1 MKTAKTAPVY
11 LDLSPTWAGIM
22 PALIATI
29 ENGTCEGREIA
40 RAELARLADSVD
52 SHNAKT
58 RAETAAPEANPTTS
72 APAPS
77 AGVVSHLKTATAALA
92 GVLAGYA
99 EDNARDADNTA
110 GGPAWRAVLH
120 ARAGAFYH
128 AASDAAAR
136 GGNNGA
142 ELKRLGAE
150 QTDKAKA
157 CRVVTSTVIAK
168 LESELAVSRAARATQ
183 RRTLDS
189 YAEAAR
195 SALAALRKPYY
206 GDLDAARDNAVD
218 AAEILAA
225 AVPDDSAEILARF
238 HPVT

>member
-1 MKTAKTAPVY
+1 MKTAKSAPVF
-11 LDLSPTWAGIM
+11 LDLSPTWAGVM
-22 PALIATI
+22 PAIIAAL
-29 ENGTCEGREIA
+29 ESGTEAGQWLA
-40 RAELARLADSVD
+40 RAELVRLADSVD
-52 SHNAKT
+52 SHNASQ
-58 RAETAAPEANPTTS
+58 RAEKAAPEANPITRG
-72 APAPS
+72 PAPS

-92 GVLAGYA
+92 GVLVGYA
-99 EDNARDADNTA
+99 EANVRDAANTT
-110 GGPAWRAVLH
+110 GGPAWQAVLH

-128 AASDAAAR
+128 AASDATSR
-136 GGNNGA
+136 GGNNGK

-150 QTDKAKA
+150 QTDKAKN
-157 CRVVTSTVIAK
+157 CRVATSAVIAK

-189 YAEAAR
+189 YAESAR
-195 SALAALRKPYY
+195 AALAALQKPYY

-225 AVPDDSAEILARF
+225 TLPDDSAEILARF